1 MQKPVVHKTEIVHQ
15 NPWSLVRHHS
25 LTWPNGKPGDY
36 YVLELPDACCIIAI
50 QNNQLMTVTQYRL
63 PIDKISTEMPM
74 GRIEKNETPEQGA
87 ARELEE
93 ETGLKPKNLKKIGL
107 IHPANG
113 AIKLNM
119 HVFLCTEFEKSVQK
133 LDDGEQ
139 GLEGHWMPLS
149 EWNEKIKTN
158 QIQDSD
164 SLSAWALYLLQKEGA

>member
-87 ARELEE
+87 ARELDE
-93 ETGLKPKNLKKIGL
+93 
-107 IHPANG
+107 
-113 AIKLNM
+113 
-119 HVFLCTEFEKSVQK
+119 
-133 LDDGEQ
+133 
-139 GLEGHWMPLS
+139 
-149 EWNEKIKTN
+149 
-158 QIQDSD
+158 
-164 SLSAWALYLLQKEGA
+164 